1 MIYWNFRPLRMST
14 SQIIEVPQVS
24 AAPPVRLP
32 WWQIGWFTALLVV
45 CYAPILRELVHVWAT
60 NDDMGHGFFVLP
72 VAAFIAWRKRQLLTA
87 EPARSNPWGLVIL
100 AWGCLQAIAA
110 TLAAELYTQR
120 LAVVIT
126 LTGMVFYLGGR
137 AWLRIL
143 RFPLFLLLF
152 MIPIPQ
158 IIYSQLTLRLQE
170 TATILAEMILT
181 VIGIPVLRSGNLLEL
196 PSQTLNVA
204 EACSG
209 IRSLLSLAFLALVYA
224 YFRDNRRWVRLL
236 LFLCSVPIAIGANAI
251 RVAVTGVLSQINN
264 EWATGVY
271 HEAEGYIV
279 FAIALAALIGVHT
292 FVNLVSKTAV
302 RTEPRVPVANKDID
316 DDEE

>member
-1 MIYWNFRPLRMST
+1 MST
-14 SQIIEVPQVS
+14 SPVIETPQ
-24 AAPPVRLP
+24 ATAGPPVRLP

-72 VAAFIAWRKRQLLTA
+72 VAAFIAWRRRNLLTA
-87 EPARSNPWGLVIL
+87 EPARSNPWGLAIL

-158 IIYSQLTLRLQE
+158 IIYSQLTFRLQE
-170 TATILAEMILT
+170 TATILAEMILN

-209 IRSLLSLAFLALVYA
+209 IRSMLALAFLALVYA
-224 YFRDNRRWVRLL
+224 YFREDRRWVRGL

-251 RVAVTGVLSQINN
+251 RVAVTGVLSQMNN

-271 HEAEGYIV
+271 HEAEGYVV
-279 FAIALAALIGVHT
+279 FAIALAALIGVHA
-292 FVNLVSKTAV
+292 FVKLVSKTAA
-302 RTEPRVPVANKDID
+302 RTEPRAPSADGDK
-316 DDEE
+316 EEE